1 MVPDWACKQ
10 KSMFV
15 QIGGEVLKIE
25 RREDNGYEERGVL
38 VSSRLPLIKEPDWTR
53 LNSFQLKK

>member
-1 MVPDWACKQ
+1 
-10 KSMFV
+10 MFV